1 MILRLLL
8 RALGVGCLLLALGLA
23 VQQARFLSKAERAEG
38 TVERVEARDDRCRRK
53 RAGQH
58 GTGSRHDCTRY
69 TAHVRFAHPGGE
81 QEVAIP
87 AGKHKGHGQPTT
99 HAELQSGER
108 LPLLYEPGRPQD
120 AVRGDSLLQLWG
132 GPLLAVV
139 FGVVLL
145 LVSTARRRGG

>member
-8 RALGVGCLLLALGLA
+8 RVLGLGCLLLALGLG

-38 TVERVEARDDRCRRK
+38 TVTRVEARDDRCKRK

-81 QEVAIP
+81 QDIGIP
-87 AGKHKGHGQPTT
+87 AGKHKGHGQPTS
-99 HAELQSGER
+99 HAELQPGER
-108 LPLLYEPGRPQD
+108 LPVLFEPGRPQD
-120 AVRGDSLLQLWG
+120 AVRGDSVLQLWG
-132 GPLLAVV
+132 GPLLALL
-139 FGVVLL
+139 FGGVLL
-145 LVSTARRRGG
+145 LVSTARTRGR